1 MPADFIELIK
11 SRRSVRR
18 FRPDPIPDELVRKL
32 LEAGHWAPSANN
44 SQPWRFILLKSPEV
58 RRKVAEVAS
67 WGSFLAEAPLG
78 IAVVVDPKA
87 SSHPVEDG
95 AAATQNILL
104 AAHALGL
111 GACWIGSYG
120 SAWEGEAK
128 NVLGVPE
135 GLRLLS
141 VVAVGY
147 PAERPKS
154 SRRKLESV
162 VYVDKYGSRGET

>member
-1 MPADFIELIK
+1 MPVDFIELIK

-18 FRPDPIPDELVRKL
+18 FRPDPVPDELVRKL

-44 SQPWRFILLKSPEV
+44 SQPWRFILLKSAEA

-78 IAVVVDPKA
+78 IAVVVDPRA

-128 NVLGVPE
+128 RVLGVPE

-141 VVAVGY
+141 VIAVGY
-147 PAERPKS
+147 PAESPRS

-162 VYVDKYGSRGET
+162 VYVDKYGSKGEL